1 MAPPSASRSI
11 VTACQFASDKR
22 PTGGH
27 RPISVGGSS
36 RGKCAFLYTPHDRAI
51 VFVFTRLF
59 HDEGWN
65 ECSIHSH
72 RDCCSSKYGNLSQQK
87 DRCFQHTDIDSWIQ
101 IFEHMFKGNQVVIL
115 FILLTVS
122 LSKINSSSSIFST
135 HKKNTQ
141 IRFLTL
147 FWQINSSGVG
157 GFRVFSRFCPMYWWF
172 CFT

>member
-1 MAPPSASRSI
+1 MKS
-11 VTACQFASDKR
+11 SD
-22 PTGGH
+22 
-27 RPISVGGSS
+27 S
-36 RGKCAFLYTPHDRAI
+36 AI

-72 RDCCSSKYGNLSQQK
+72 RDCCCSKYGNLSQQK

-157 GFRVFSRFCPMYWWF
+157 GFWVFFKILPDVLMILLHLIKNLSYILINPENKDFSNTAIKLVLWWLTEECCSVGYW
-172 CFT
+172 